1 MPKMIVYELFTVN
14 AASPEAAIAKVK
26 EESSRR
32 KSVVVAAESLD
43 QLAHPVHLTDAQ
55 AAFGK
60 DDG

>member
-1 MPKMIVYELFTVN
+1 MVVYELFTVT

-43 QLAHPVHLTDAQ
+43 QLAHPVHLADAQ

-60 DDG
+60 VENDG